1 MLRYLTTFLLAAF
14 IGTALVGP
22 LVADEAAP
30 HGSGSVHIPAATDL
44 ARDGSLSAE
53 KELPIMLVFTARYCG
68 YCTVLEEE
76 FIKPMIISHDYDDK
90 VIIRRLSIDGVHE
103 IRNFDGQLVSPDR
116 YADRHNV
123 FLTPTILFLDKHGKE
138 LAPRMIGINTIEMYG
153 WHLDK
158 AIEDSIEQLRGRT
171 RSAAKAAGAHG
182 G

>member
-1 MLRYLTTFLLAAF
+1 MLRYLTTFLLAGF

-22 LVADEAAP
+22 LAADEVNP
-30 HGSGSVHIPAATDL
+30 HGSGGVHIPAATDL
-44 ARDGSLSAE
+44 VRDGSLSAAQ
-53 KELPIMLVFTARYCG
+53 ELPIMLVFTANYCS

-90 VIIRRLSIDGVHE
+90 VIIRRLSIDGVDD
-103 IRNFDGQLVSPDR
+103 IRNFDGQLISPDR
-116 YADRHNV
+116 YADHHNV
-123 FLTPTILFLDKHGKE
+123 FLTPTILFLDRHGRE

-158 AIEDSIEQLRGRT
+158 AIEDSIKQLRGRT
-171 RSAAKAAGAHG
+171 RNAANTASAHG